1 MRTAPTGCNAGIL
14 DVSMLPDRDGG
25 ILSTASS
32 RSRGLLR
39 VGGSVPEG
47 PDDYGTYTFGCRN
60 NTNFNSDNYYTPS
73 SEWKKQQFSR
83 CKRDPDKPRQPAS
96 QPANRGDDN
105 RGPIY
110 TTLNGKHLFSLASQ
124 RRYGLGAVPLWVIES
139 MAPQPPTFSGTP
151 RNPIVPDSRDGR

>member
-32 RSRGLLR
+32 RS
-39 VGGSVPEG
+39 
-47 PDDYGTYTFGCRN
+47 N
-60 NTNFNSDNYYTPS
+60 NTNLNSDNYYTPS
-73 SEWKKQQFSR
+73 SEWKKQQISR

-96 QPANRGDDN
+96 QPTDRGDDN

-110 TTLNGKHLFSLASQ
+110 IHKW
-124 RRYGLGAVPLWVIES
+124 LGAVPLWVIES

-151 RNPIVPDSRDGR
+151 RNPIVPDSRDGH